1 MPYIE
6 PLAKLIAEFTKFEG
20 VGEKTAARYAYSI
33 LKRSDS
39 EVDDLINALRDVK
52 QKVKFCKICGNYT
65 DDADDVCEICRTR
78 DKSVICVVK
87 EPKDIQAF
95 EKVKSFKGV
104 YHVLHGV
111 ISPIEHVG
119 PDDIDIKGL
128 LKRLDG
134 VKEVI
139 VATNPDVEG
148 EATALYIARLI
159 KPLGIKVTRI
169 ARGLPEGSVIEYA
182 DEMTLSTALRTRVKS
197 FKGVYHVLHGV
208 ISPIEHVG
216 PDDIDIKGLLKRL
229 DGVKEV
235 IVATNPDVEGEA
247 TALYIARL
255 IKPLGIK
262 VTRIARGLPEGSVI
276 EYADEMTLST
286 ALRTRVEL

>member
-6 PLAKLIAEFTKFEG
+6 PLAKLISEFTKFEG

-33 LKRSDS
+33 LKRNDD
-39 EVDDLINALRDVK
+39 EVEEFITALRDVK
-52 QKVKFCKICGNYT
+52 EKVKFCKICGNYT
-65 DDADDVCEICRTR
+65 DDDTCDICKTR

-95 EKVKSFKGV
+95 EKVKSYKGV

-111 ISPIEHVG
+111 ISPIERIG
-119 PDDIDIKGL
+119 PDDINIKGL
-128 LKRLDG
+128 LSRLDG
-134 VKEVI
+134 VQ
-139 VATNPDVEG
+139 
-148 EATALYIARLI
+148 
-159 KPLGIKVTRI
+159 
-169 ARGLPEGSVIEYA
+169 
-182 DEMTLSTALRTRVKS
+182 
-197 FKGVYHVLHGV
+197 
-208 ISPIEHVG
+208 
-216 PDDIDIKGLLKRL
+216 
-229 DGVKEV
+229 EV

>member
-33 LKRSDS
+33 LKRSDA
-39 EVDDLINALRDVK
+39 EVEDLIEALRDVK
-52 QKVKFCKICGNYT
+52 QKVRFCKVCGNYT
-65 DDADDVCEICRTR
+65 DGDVCDICKTR

-87 EPKDIQAF
+87 EPKDVQAF
-95 EKVKSFKGV
+95 EKVKSYKGV

-119 PDDIDIKGL
+119 PDDINIIGL
-128 LKRLDG
+128 LDRLDG

-139 VATNPDVEG
+139 
-148 EATALYIARLI
+148 I
-159 KPLGIKVTRI
+159 
-169 ARGLPEGSVIEYA
+169 
-182 DEMTLSTALRTRVKS
+182 
-197 FKGVYHVLHGV
+197 
-208 ISPIEHVG
+208 
-216 PDDIDIKGLLKRL
+216 
-229 DGVKEV
+229 
-235 IVATNPDVEGEA
+235 ATNPDVEGEA

>member
-20 VGEKTAARYAYSI
+20 VGEKTAARYAYSV
-33 LKRSDS
+33 LKRSDA
-39 EVDDLINALRDVK
+39 EVEDLIEALRDVK
-52 QKVKFCKICGNYT
+52 QKVRFCKVCGNYT
-65 DDADDVCEICRTR
+65 DGDVCDICKTR

-87 EPKDIQAF
+87 EPKDVQAF
-95 EKVKSFKGV
+95 EKVKSYKGV

-119 PDDIDIKGL
+119 PDDINIRGL
-128 LKRLDG
+128 LDRLDG

-139 VATNPDVEG
+139 
-148 EATALYIARLI
+148 I
-159 KPLGIKVTRI
+159 
-169 ARGLPEGSVIEYA
+169 
-182 DEMTLSTALRTRVKS
+182 
-197 FKGVYHVLHGV
+197 
-208 ISPIEHVG
+208 
-216 PDDIDIKGLLKRL
+216 
-229 DGVKEV
+229 
-235 IVATNPDVEGEA
+235 ATNPDVEGEA

>member
-20 VGEKTAARYAYSI
+20 VGEKTAARYAYSV
-33 LKRSDS
+33 LKRSDA
-39 EVDDLINALRDVK
+39 EVEDLIEALRDVK
-52 QKVKFCKICGNYT
+52 QKVRFCKVCGNYT
-65 DDADDVCEICRTR
+65 DGDVCDICKTR

-87 EPKDIQAF
+87 EPKDVQAF
-95 EKVKSFKGV
+95 EKVKSYKGV

-119 PDDIDIKGL
+119 PDDINIKGL
-128 LKRLDG
+128 LERLDG

-139 VATNPDVEG
+139 
-148 EATALYIARLI
+148 I
-159 KPLGIKVTRI
+159 
-169 ARGLPEGSVIEYA
+169 
-182 DEMTLSTALRTRVKS
+182 
-197 FKGVYHVLHGV
+197 
-208 ISPIEHVG
+208 
-216 PDDIDIKGLLKRL
+216 
-229 DGVKEV
+229 
-235 IVATNPDVEGEA
+235 ATNPDVEGEA

>member
-52 QKVKFCKICGNYT
+52 HKVKFCKICGNYT

-182 DEMTLSTALRTRVKS
+182 DEMTLSTALRTRV
-197 FKGVYHVLHGV
+197 
-208 ISPIEHVG
+208 
-216 PDDIDIKGLLKRL
+216 
-229 DGVKEV
+229 
-235 IVATNPDVEGEA
+235 
-247 TALYIARL
+247 
-255 IKPLGIK
+255 
-262 VTRIARGLPEGSVI
+262 
-276 EYADEMTLST
+276 
-286 ALRTRVEL
+286 EL